1 MSEDLERAVDHVVAT
16 IREMAKQHPHHPFAV
31 KWSQRVEEN
40 MREFGFPL
48 SEDDVKELGAE

>member
-1 MSEDLERAVDHVVAT
+1 VDHVVAT